1 MKQSSIEWIYNN
13 LKSHFEHDGDL
24 LEAVKMSF
32 EQAKA
37 MHKEEIEN
45 AVKQG
50 WDYNE
55 EGLVQWMGE
64 KYYNETFN
72 TNQENLQD
80 STNGYTYYPQEY
92 KTVFNTK
99 EKWTIAFFATT
110 QNTPNHEA
118 IIQSHNRTQRRTN
131 VNRNP
136 YDVVWRDRLRRRY
149 TSGNARRWVYNGRY
163 IDDRERRRRAENGL

>member
-1 MKQSSIEWIYNN
+1 MKQSSIDWIYNN

-24 LEAVKMSF
+24 LEAVNMSF

-64 KYYNETFN
+64 TYYNETFN
-72 TNQENLQD
+72 T
-80 STNGYTYYPQEY
+80 
-92 KTVFNTK
+92 K
-99 EKWTIAFFATT
+99 EK
-110 QNTPNHEA
+110 
-118 IIQSHNRTQRRTN
+118 
-131 VNRNP
+131 
-136 YDVVWRDRLRRRY
+136 
-149 TSGNARRWVYNGRY
+149 
-163 IDDRERRRRAENGL
+163 